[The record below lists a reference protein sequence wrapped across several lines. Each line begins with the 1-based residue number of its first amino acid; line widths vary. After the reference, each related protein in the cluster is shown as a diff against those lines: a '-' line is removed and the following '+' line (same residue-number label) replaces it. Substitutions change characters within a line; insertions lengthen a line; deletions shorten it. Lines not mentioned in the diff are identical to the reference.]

1 MEEEKGLFTQ
11 EQEQKLDAWI
21 KFKNPVL
28 EAIDGP
34 AIALIDNQGLERAI
48 AQIREDKPELWAIY
62 KQVRDMIFAAI
73 PVPE

>member
-1 MEEEKGLFTQ
+1 MEEKGLFTA
-11 EQEQKLDAWI
+11 EQEKQLDAWI

-48 AQIREDKPELWAIY
+48 AKLRDEKPELWAIY
-62 KQVRDMIFAAI
+62 TQVRDMIFAAI
-73 PVPE
+73 PEPV